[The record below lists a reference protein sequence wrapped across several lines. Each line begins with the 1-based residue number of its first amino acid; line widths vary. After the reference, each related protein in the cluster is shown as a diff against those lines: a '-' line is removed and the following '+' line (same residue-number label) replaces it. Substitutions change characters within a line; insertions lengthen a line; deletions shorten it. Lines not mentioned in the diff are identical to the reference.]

1 MSPVHFA
8 RITLL
13 KWVSSFTKY
22 LPTLME
28 RRVLKWGLFPC
39 VYPFP

>member
-1 MSPVHFA
+1 MSQVHFA
-8 RITLL
+8 RITL
-13 KWVSSFTKY
+13 KWVSSFIKY
-22 LPTLME
+22 LLTLME